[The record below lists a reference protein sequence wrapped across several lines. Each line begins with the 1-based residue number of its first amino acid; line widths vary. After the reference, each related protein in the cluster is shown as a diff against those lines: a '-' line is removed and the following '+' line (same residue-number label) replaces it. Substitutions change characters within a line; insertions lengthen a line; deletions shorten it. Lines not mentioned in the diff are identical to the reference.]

1 MAKGLDEIILRLRN
15 ELGLTQE
22 QLSRGICS
30 MSALSRIENG
40 EKDPEKIVFDG
51 LISRLGKDC
60 KKWDFILEEQ
70 DKLLFYHRNRI
81 EYLLRVQNWE
91 VLEEEVKQYEK
102 NVKQN
107 KNLHTQYLCWIW
119 ATVHLEKGEYE
130 QAWLQCKKGL
140 KETDI
145 RFNEKTLTFNSI
157 LSSTEL
163 SLLYIIGELLYL
175 EKKVPIPRVYE
186 YWKKLLQHVKLK
198 CTDWEYQFP
207 YYIKAQYYLAK
218 ILFEQGK
225 EKQSLLYIKEIINKL
240 KAKKSIYY
248 LKETLQFIVERNEKV
263 SFLSY
268 FIEKKKQVIEILE
281 EWDRKNKEYKEHIP
295 PIKPYTSAYSI
306 GEIIRNVREVL
317 KISQEELL
325 QVVNDIK
332 EIGTQAGLSEIENCK
347 RKPRKETAMCYLYA
361 LGIGDKVEIFSL
373 TLKEDDF
380 SLQELQCEIDFCISN
395 HEKERAEE
403 LLFELKD
410 RVDMKNIYNQQYIK
424 QVEYL
429 INTHNEEYENYTY
442 EQHIQKIMDI
452 LSLTM
457 PELENG
463 NPEEIKLGFLIR
475 EELILVIN
483 IGCSY
488 QRGGEFKEALEYYKK
503 IEWYLKEAYQ
513 FSSGKLYK
521 VLLHNM
527 TQVNGML
534 GNYDEAIKRAKD
546 SIFMDWLYYEGYIYY
561 QSLYNLGW
569 CYGSMAYEGKD
580 KQKKTQYQTHCDKF
594 FQQAYLLSLIYD
606 DNMID
611 KAIKNIRN
619 KWDK

>member
-263 SFLSY
+263 SFLSCS
-268 FIEKKKQVIEILE
+268 IEEIKQVIELLE

-380 SLQELQCEIDFCISN
+380 SLQELQCEIDFCLSN
-395 HEKERAEE
+395 YQKDKAEE

-410 RVDMKNIYNQQYIK
+410 QVDMTNIYNRQYIE
-424 QVEYL
+424 QVEYFL
-429 INTHNEEYENYTY
+429 HKEEDDETCEEY
-442 EQHIQKIMDI
+442 IQEIMDI
-452 LSLTM
+452 LALTM
-457 PELENG
+457 PELEHG
-463 NPEEIKLGFLIR
+463 NPEEIKLGYLIK
-475 EELILVIN
+475 EELVLVMN
-483 IGCSY
+483 IGCTY
-488 QRGGEFKEALEYYKK
+488 QKAGRYLEALEYYKK
-503 IEWYLKEAYQ
+503 VEWYLRDAYQ

-527 TQVNGML
+527 TQTYGML
-534 GNYDEAIKRAKD
+534 GDYDEAIKRAKEC
-546 SIFMDWLYYEGYIYY
+546 IFMDWLYNEGNIYY
-561 QSLYNLGW
+561 QSLYNIGW
-569 CYGSMAYEGKD
+569 CYGTMAYKVKD
-580 KQKKTQYQTHCDKF
+580 EQNKKQYKVYCNTLF
-594 FQQAYLLSLIYD
+594 RQAYLLSHIYD
-606 DNMID
+606 DCIIE

-619 KWDK
+619 KWEESL